1 MTAAPLWTAAE
12 AAAATGGRAVGDWTA
27 TGVEIDSRAVAPGD
41 LFVALEGGAR
51 DGHGFVADALAEGA
65 AAALVR
71 RVPEGVAADGPLLIV
86 EDTLAA
92 LGALGATARA
102 RLAPAARVIGVT
114 GSVGKTGTKEMLRE
128 MLAPQ
133 GRTHAAAKSFNNHI
147 GVPLTLA
154 RMPSDTDFAVIEMG
168 MNHAG
173 EIGPL
178 SRLSRP
184 HVALITT
191 VEAVHIEFFDSE
203 EGIADAKAEIFEGV
217 APGGVAVL
225 NADNRH
231 FTRLRAAAE
240 ARGLAVTSFGRAGDA
255 RLVSADLRE
264 GVTVAR
270 AEIGGAALA
279 FKIAAPGRHLAA
291 NATGALACVAAA
303 GGDLAQATMGLATW
317 RAPAGRGARWI
328 VALGA
333 HGVDGEITLIDESYN
348 ANPASV
354 GAALEALE
362 ATPVRD
368 GIGRI
373 ARGRRIAVLG
383 DMLELGDAA
392 TAMHAGLAAHPALAA
407 VDCVM
412 TVGPLMRALHAA
424 LPADKRGEWFA
435 DAASAAKRLRRVVDA
450 GDVIMVKGSL
460 GTGMAPV
467 VDALKAAGA
476 ARLAAGGEEP

>member
-1 MTAAPLWTAAE
+1 MTAPLWTAAE
-12 AAAATGGRAVGDWTA
+12 AATATGGRASGDWTA
-27 TGVEIDSRAVAPGD
+27 SGVEIDSRAVAPGD

-51 DGHGFVADALAEGA
+51 DGHGFVADALAKGA
-65 AAALVR
+65 AAAMVR
-71 RVPEGVAADGPLLIV
+71 RVPAGVAPDAPLLV
-86 EDTLAA
+86 AEDTLAA
-92 LGALGATARA
+92 LGALGAAARA
-102 RLAPAARVIGVT
+102 RLAPSARVIGVT
-114 GSVGKTGTKEMLRE
+114 GSVGKTGVKEMLRA

-133 GRTHAAAKSFNNHI
+133 GRTHAADRSFNNHI

-154 RMPSDTDFAVIEMG
+154 RMPADADFAVIEMG

-203 EGIADAKAEIFEGV
+203 AGIADAKAEIFEGV

-225 NADNRH
+225 NGDNRH
-231 FTRLRAAAE
+231 YARLRAAAE
-240 ARGLAVTSFGRAGDA
+240 ARGLTVSTFGRQGDA
-255 RLVSADLRE
+255 RLVSAELRA

-270 AEIGGAALA
+270 AEIGGVPLA
-279 FKIAAPGRHLAA
+279 FKIAAPGRHLAQ

-303 GGDLAQATMGLATW
+303 GGDLARAALGLAEW
-317 RAPAGRGARWI
+317 RAPAGRGQRWI

-333 HGVDGEITLIDESYN
+333 AGVDGEIVVIDESYN

-368 GIGRI
+368 GVGRI
-373 ARGRRIAVLG
+373 ARGRRIACLG
-383 DMLELGDAA
+383 DMLELGADAG
-392 TAMHAGLAAHPALAA
+392 AMHAGLAAHPAMAA
-407 VDCVM
+407 ADWVM

-424 LPADKRGEWFA
+424 LPPDKRGEWFA
-435 DAASAAKRLRRVVDA
+435 DAAAAAKRLRRVVDA
-450 GDVIMVKGSL
+450 GDVVMVKGSL

-476 ARLAAGGEEP
+476 ARLATGGEDA

>member
-1 MTAAPLWTAAE
+1 MTLWTAAE
-12 AAAATGGRAVGDWTA
+12 AAAATGGRATGDWTA

-51 DGHGFVADALAEGA
+51 DGHGFIADALAKGA
-65 AAALVR
+65 AAAMVR
-71 RVPEGVAADGPLLIV
+71 HVPEGVAADAPLLIV
-86 EDTLAA
+86 DDTLAA
-92 LGALGATARA
+92 LGRLGAAARA
-102 RLAPAARVIGVT
+102 RLAPSARVIGVT

-154 RMPSDTDFAVIEMG
+154 RMPADTAFAVIEMG

-225 NADNRH
+225 NGDNRH
-231 FTRLRAAAE
+231 YARLRAAAE
-240 ARGLAVTSFGRAGDA
+240 ARGLSVTTFGRDGEA
-255 RLVSADLRE
+255 RLRSAELRE

-270 AEIGGAALA
+270 AEIGGVALA
-279 FKIAAPGRHLAA
+279 FKIAAPGRHLAQ
-291 NATGALACVAAA
+291 NALGALACVAAA
-303 GGDLAQATMGLATW
+303 GGDLARAALGLADW
-317 RAPAGRGARWI
+317 RAPAGRGARWV
-328 VALGA
+328 VALGD
-333 HGVDGEITLIDESYN
+333 HGVDGEIVVIDESYN

-354 GAALEALE
+354 GAALEVLE

-368 GIGRI
+368 GVGRI
-373 ARGRRIAVLG
+373 ARGRRIACLG
-383 DMLELGDAA
+383 DMLELGADAE
-392 TAMHAGLAAHPALAA
+392 AMHAGLAAHPAMAK

-424 LPADKRGEWFA
+424 LPAEKRGEWHG
-435 DAASAAKRLRRVVDA
+435 DAKSAAKRLRRVVDA
-450 GDVIMVKGSL
+450 GDVVMVKGSL

-467 VDALKAAGA
+467 VDALKAAGT
-476 ARLAAGGEEP
+476 ARPAESGEDA